1 MNTCSPLPRVCVQAR
16 GINLSC
22 VRTCV
27 VVAEERPRVSLTH
40 SFSKLFKDI
49 GLSSRAVSTTFGSRV
64 NVAICLQ
71 VRLPRALC
79 WHWHQIPDCRL
90 GFFPHSPSA
99 HASGSQHLPCREQL
113 AQDLSGFS
121 HFQLPNRITDAQN
134 KWNMNLSCLFLHKQ
148 CLVAPGWWMRGLGVS
163 PPLPKVPSPHSSS
176 RKSPAH

>member
-1 MNTCSPLPRVCVQAR
+1 MQTDQKEGEQLRTRELSSSCISWVISRAEKQTELVERGQMSSCCPLPGVCVQAR

-71 VRLPRALC
+71 VRLPRALGR
-79 WHWHQIPDCRL
+79 HWHQVADARL
-90 GFFPHSPSA
+90 GCVPHSPSVHISEA
-99 HASGSQHLPCREQL
+99 QHLPCGEQL
-113 AQDLSGFS
+113 ARDLSSFS
-121 HFQLPNRITDAQN
+121 HFPLPNRITDAQN
-134 KWNMNLSCLFLHKQ
+134 K
-148 CLVAPGWWMRGLGVS
+148 
-163 PPLPKVPSPHSSS
+163 
-176 RKSPAH
+176 